1 MLTLKEA
8 AEKLTKSEYALYL
21 ASEAKHLKKMTRRQI
36 DLKMKKIQ
44 KEIEKLKAN
53 MAKIDKVIKSAGVE
67 AEKLMKSK
75 TKLKFFNE
83 ALKRL
88 KKQIMAISSPAKKV
102 NKKKPTTKKVTSKK
116 NTLINKSPKTR
127 KTTLR
132 NTGVVRKQAHSS
144 SRNKRSQGKR
154 DSR

>member
-8 AEKLTKSEYALYL
+8 AKRLTKSEYALYL
-21 ASEAKHLKKMTRRQI
+21 ATEARHLEKMTRRQI
-36 DLKMKKIQ
+36 DLKMKRLQ
-44 KEIEKLKAN
+44 KEIAKLKVN
-53 MAKIDKVIKSAGVE
+53 KVKIEKVLKSAGME

-88 KKQIMAISSPAKKV
+88 KKQIQALTTGPKKAKK
-102 NKKKPTTKKVTSKK
+102 KAQTKKVTSKK
-116 NTLINKSPKTR
+116 SSTLANTPKTK

-132 NTGVVRKQAHSS
+132 NTGTIRKQAHSS
-144 SRNKRSQGKR
+144 SRNRRAQGKK